1 MIACEL
7 NISKVGDFTSPQ
19 ALVLEQAY
27 LMAMDQNTKLSDQ
40 VLTMPG
46 MSGGKYRTLIN
57 RLIEKTHNA
66 RYLEIGSWKGST
78 ACSAMYG
85 NTVTATCIDNFT
97 FGGFSKDDLVNNT
110 NSVITDN
117 INFTLL
123 DGDFRQIDY
132 NAIGKFNVY
141 FYDGPHQEQDQYDG
155 IVVVQPALD
164 DTFTLIVDDYIDPIV
179 QRGTIRAIKDLNLTV
194 EASIEL
200 KTVNPTVTN
209 EFSEWHFG
217 YFMAV
222 LKKKL
227 KV

>member
-7 NISKVGDFTSPQ
+7 NISKVGNFTSPQ

-27 LMAMDQNTKLSDQ
+27 LMATEQNTKLPDRI
-40 VLTMPG
+40 LTMPG
-46 MSGGKYRTLIN
+46 MSGGKYRTLVN
-57 RLIEKTHNA
+57 RLIEHTPNA

-85 NTVTATCIDNFT
+85 NTVTATCIDNYT
-97 FGGFSKDDLVNNT
+97 FGGFSKDDLVSNT
-110 NSVITDN
+110 NSVINDN

-123 DGDFRQIDY
+123 DGDFRQVDY

-155 IVVVQPALD
+155 VVIAQPALD
-164 DTFTLIVDDYIDPIV
+164 DIFTLIVDDYNDPV
-179 QRGTIRAIKDLNLTV
+179 VRQGTARAIRDLNLTV
-194 EASIEL
+194 QCSIEI
-200 KTVNPTVTN
+200 TTINPTVTN

-217 YFMAV
+217 YFMAI
-222 LKKKL
+222 LKKN
-227 KV
+227 

>member
-7 NISKVGDFTSPQ
+7 NISKVVNFTSPQ
-19 ALVLEQAY
+19 ALVLEQSY
-27 LMAMDQNTKLSDQ
+27 LMATEQNTKLSDRI
-40 VLTMPG
+40 LAMPG
-46 MSGGKYRTLIN
+46 MSGGKYRTLVN
-57 RLIEKTHNA
+57 RLIEHTPNA

-97 FGGFSKDDLVNNT
+97 FGGFSKDDLVSNT

-123 DGDFRQIDY
+123 DGDFRQVDY
-132 NAIGKFNVY
+132 NAIGKFIVY

-155 IVVVQPALD
+155 IVIAQPALD
-164 DTFTLIVDDYIDPIV
+164 DIFTLIVDDYNDPV
-179 QRGTIRAIKDLNLTV
+179 VRQGTARAIKDLNLTV
-194 EASIEL
+194 QYSIEI
-200 KTVNPTVTN
+200 TTINPTVTN

-217 YFMAV
+217 YFIAL
-222 LKKKL
+222 LKKAAQ
-227 KV
+227 